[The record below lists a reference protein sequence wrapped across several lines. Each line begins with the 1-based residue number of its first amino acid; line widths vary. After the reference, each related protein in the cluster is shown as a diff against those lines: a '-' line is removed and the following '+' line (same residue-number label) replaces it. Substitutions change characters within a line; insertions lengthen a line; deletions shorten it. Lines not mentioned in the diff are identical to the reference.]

1 MEIICYINNI
11 PMNGSQLK
19 LFDMY
24 ERYINNEISE
34 DAFINF
40 EGYGNTLNTAKQIYE
55 KVMNNYGKY
64 N

>member
-11 PMNGSQLK
+11 PMNSSQLK

-24 ERYINNEISE
+24 VKYINNEVSK

-40 EGYGNTLNTAKQIYE
+40 EGYGNTLNAAKQIYE
-55 KVMNNYGKY
+55 KVMK
-64 N
+64 